1 MEQWSRDK
9 LKREEQ
15 LRSVE
20 IARVEQDKK
29 DEARRKEEK
38 ERLESPVY
46 KAKLFG
52 EALRGT
58 VAKMSS
64 DALDLIPWLRN
75 VEKLFV
81 DFAVSDNLKLRLLKP
96 HLTEEARNLIARM
109 DPDQASQYEDV
120 KHMLSHV
127 FKPSS
132 SALLDR
138 FHNLTRGNSETF
150 TLYGNRLKSVLSY
163 YVASRRAEKYE

>member
-81 DFAVSDNLKLRLLKP
+81 DFAVSDNLKLRLFIGADLSKI
-96 HLTEEARNLIARM
+96 LGGSRVFNFWTLITGIGYGVPGFGTVPLLR
-109 DPDQASQYEDV
+109 DRF
-120 KHMLSHV
+120 
-127 FKPSS
+127 FKPTICSIRYGHTVPTS
-132 SALLDR
+132 CP
-138 FHNLTRGNSETF
+138 GNIFVIE
-150 TLYGNRLKSVLSY
+150 
-163 YVASRRAEKYE
+163 AI